1 MGAPSARPLTS
12 TSPQSLGP
20 VYAGLILQV
29 LISAGTYL
37 AGKRAMSELA
47 PLTVVLW
54 RFVLSGSVFM
64 LLLCFLPGPRLP
76 PRNEWG
82 RVLMLGLLAGPVNQV
97 FFFYG
102 LSQSTAAHA
111 ALLYALTPLGVYL
124 LSLGRGH
131 ERASVRAMGGI
142 VTAFAG
148 VVVLLLGR
156 GLADA
161 SGSLMGDLLILG
173 AVMSWV
179 VYTTEGK
186 PFVAIHGP
194 IRATSWSMV
203 ASTLMMMLMA
213 PFFAKPEAV
222 LAASSAARYSIVYL
236 GLLTSVVA
244 YLLWYFA
251 LSRVPASKV
260 AVFSNFQPAATA
272 LAAWAI
278 LDEALHWEIAVGGVL
293 VLLGVRLTQAAHVRP
308 PAVAP
313 AAPEQPPVSS
323 SVG

>member
-12 TSPQSLGP
+12 NSTQSLGP
-20 VYAGLILQV
+20 VYAALLLQV

-37 AGKRAMSELA
+37 VGKRAMTELP

-64 LLLCFLPGPRLP
+64 LLLCCLPGPRLP

-82 RVLMLGLLAGPVNQV
+82 RVLLLGLLAGPVNQV

-131 ERASVRAMGGI
+131 EKASFRAMGGI
-142 VTAFAG
+142 VTAFLG

-161 SGSLMGDLLILG
+161 SGSLLGDLLILG

-194 IRATSWSMV
+194 LRATAWSMG
-203 ASTLMMMLMA
+203 ASTLMMLVLA

-222 LAASSAARYSIVYL
+222 LAASAAARYSIAYL

-244 YLLWYFA
+244 YLLWYYA
-251 LSRVPASKV
+251 LSKVPASKV
-260 AVFSNFQPAATA
+260 AVFSNLQPAATA

-278 LDEALHWEIAVGGVL
+278 LDEALHWEIAVGGAL
-293 VLLGVRLTQAAHVRP
+293 VLLGVRLTQTAHVRP

-313 AAPEQPPVSS
+313 AISEQPPTSPRI
-323 SVG
+323 G